1 MIWDV
6 LKALFPSMLVH
17 ALFFAVIAIGFF
29 WLLRR
34 FDVFQGAKALKPIL
48 FGAIAGIAI
57 SLLMSFDLVVKTQ
70 QSQILTSTLAAQAAA
85 KADQNAG
92 AANAMA
98 AKGDFLKAIDFLTSN
113 PDQLTVQSK
122 TKLFEQFQPLFP
134 KGIEDVR
141 AYYENVRAALE
152 CQLALYEDVRATF
165 KSKVVAAASAKTKA
179 CEERSGE
186 FFNRP
191 KLLGPETIEANRL
204 MKERVLK
211 PGPANEPKLS
221 EKDISLLVEQQQRKL
236 ETLRKIFE

>member
-17 ALFFAVIAIGFF
+17 ALVFAVIAISFF

-34 FDVFQGAKALKPIL
+34 FDVFQGAKNMKPVL
-48 FGAIAGIAI
+48 FGAMAGIAI

-85 KADQNAG
+85 KANENAG
-92 AANAMA
+92 SANAMA

-152 CQLALYEDVRATF
+152 CQLSLYEDVRATL
-165 KSKVVAAASAKTKA
+165 KSKVVAASAKTKA

-236 ETLRKIFE
+236 ETLQKIFQ